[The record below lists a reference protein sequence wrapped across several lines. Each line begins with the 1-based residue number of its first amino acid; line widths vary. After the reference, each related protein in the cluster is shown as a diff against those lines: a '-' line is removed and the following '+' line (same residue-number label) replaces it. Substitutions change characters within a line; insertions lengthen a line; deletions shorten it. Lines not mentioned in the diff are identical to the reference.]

1 MISENVKN
9 YCFNYEKIQYYK
21 FANLDKFQVWDCH
34 HIRELH
40 LLNGK
45 SLDKPIYKQQLLESN
60 EYYHITSEELIFL
73 PPKIHHDIHQKA
85 INGEIIG
92 WRDLELLVEEYI
104 DTIIQ
109 TGELFRF
116 AKY

>member
-1 MISENVKN
+1 MISMNINK

-21 FANLDKFQVWDCH
+21 FANLDKLQIWDCH
-34 HIRELH
+34 HVRELH

-45 SLDKPIYKQQLLESN
+45 SLDKPIYRRQLLKNN
-60 EYYHITSEELIFL
+60 EYYNRPSEEFIFL

-85 INGEIIG
+85 INGEIIK

-104 DTIIQ
+104 DSIIQ
-109 TGELFRF
+109 VGELFRF